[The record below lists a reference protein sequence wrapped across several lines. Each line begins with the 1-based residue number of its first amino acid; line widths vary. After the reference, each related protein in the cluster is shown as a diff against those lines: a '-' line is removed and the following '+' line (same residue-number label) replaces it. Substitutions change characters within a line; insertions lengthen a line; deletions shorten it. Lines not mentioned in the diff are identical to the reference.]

1 MNNICKTVTLRTR
14 KIKKGTLLSLYLDYY
29 PGYRNAS
36 TMKVIRHE
44 SLGIYVFANP
54 KNRREREYNDIM
66 MEKAEAIRCRRFE
79 SIINERY
86 DFFDKEKM
94 KESFLDY
101 FKSYATRKSHRD
113 LQAFRHFALFA
124 CNKCSFLEVN
134 LELCNKFRD
143 YLTNDAVSFK
153 SANKTCKLHINTAS
167 LYWSTFKE
175 VLFSAYKNH
184 LLQENYSILL
194 DNISKIPTCKEHLSQ
209 DELIRL
215 AATPCKSETLKR
227 AFLFSC
233 LTGLRFSD
241 VKALTWNNLQPYGD
255 GSIYIK
261 LRMQKTKQ
269 FVNNPVSSEAL
280 ELIGYGRES
289 NVPEGLVFPGMKVS
303 LTQTILPK
311 WLVEAGISKHI
322 TYHSSRH
329 TFGSLQVEAGTSI
342 YVVQKMMAHRN
353 IATTQIYSELSD
365 ARKRESIDKITLKPK
380 RI

>member
-1 MNNICKTVTLRTR
+1 
-14 KIKKGTLLSLYLDYY
+14 
-29 PGYRNAS
+29 
-36 TMKVIRHE
+36 
-44 SLGIYVFANP
+44 
-54 KNRREREYNDIM
+54 
-66 MEKAEAIRCRRFE
+66 MEKAEAIRGRRFE

-94 KESFLDY
+94 KENFLDF
-101 FKSYATRKSHRD
+101 FKSYATNKSHRN
-113 LQAFRHFALFA
+113 LQAFRHFALFT

-134 LELCNKFRD
+134 LDLCNKFRD
-143 YLTNDAVSFK
+143 YLINDAVSFK
-153 SANKTCKLHINTAS
+153 SADKTSKLHINTAS
-167 LYWSTFKE
+167 LYWSTLKE
-175 VLFSAYKNH
+175 VLFSAYKKH

-209 DELIRL
+209 DDLIRL
-215 AATPCKSETLKR
+215 AATPCKSETQKR

-241 VKALTWNNLQPYGD
+241 VKALTWDNLQPYGD

-280 ELIGYGRES
+280 ELIGYGREG
-289 NVPEGLVFPGMKVS
+289 NVPEELVFPGMKVS

-311 WLVEAGISKHI
+311 WLIEAGISKHI
-322 TYHSSRH
+322 TLHSSRH

-342 YVVQKMMAHRN
+342 YVVHKMMAHRN

-365 ARKRESIDKITLKPK
+365 VRKRESIDKITLKPK

>member
-1 MNNICKTVTLRTR
+1 
-14 KIKKGTLLSLYLDYY
+14 
-29 PGYRNAS
+29 
-36 TMKVIRHE
+36 
-44 SLGIYVFANP
+44 
-54 KNRREREYNDIM
+54 
-66 MEKAEAIRCRRFE
+66 
-79 SIINERY
+79 
-86 DFFDKEKM
+86 M
-94 KESFLDY
+94 KESFLDF
-101 FKSYATRKSHRD
+101 FKSYAINKSHRN

-134 LELCNKFRD
+134 LDLCNKFRD
-143 YLTNDAVSFK
+143 YLIDDAVSFK
-153 SANKTCKLHINTAS
+153 SADKTNKLHINTAS
-167 LYWSTFKE
+167 LYWSTLKE
-175 VLFSAYKNH
+175 VLFSAYKKH

-241 VKALTWNNLQPYGD
+241 VKALTWDNLQPYGD

-280 ELIGYGRES
+280 ELIGYGREG

-311 WLVEAGISKHI
+311 
-322 TYHSSRH
+322 
-329 TFGSLQVEAGTSI
+329 
-342 YVVQKMMAHRN
+342 
-353 IATTQIYSELSD
+353 
-365 ARKRESIDKITLKPK
+365 
-380 RI
+380 